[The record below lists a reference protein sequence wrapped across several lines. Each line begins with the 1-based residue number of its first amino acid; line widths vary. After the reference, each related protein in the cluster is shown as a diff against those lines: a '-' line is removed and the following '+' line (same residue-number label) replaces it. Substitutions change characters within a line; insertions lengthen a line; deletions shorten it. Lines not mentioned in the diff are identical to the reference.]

1 MSKKFNIV
9 HKIQNFRK
17 SVGFKFI
24 SVIRFVEK
32 KMISAEDLIDS
43 EKKWVGLY
51 RRIAYTDFIFI
62 IKNRYMSSMYMMKI
76 ETWELR
82 TL

>member
-32 KMISAEDLIDS
+32 KMISAKGLIDS
-43 EKKWVGLY
+43 EKKLMLMLLPS
-51 RRIAYTDFIFI
+51 RRGE
-62 IKNRYMSSMYMMKI
+62 K
-76 ETWELR
+76 
-82 TL
+82 